1 MPSPHAQPVGKALGA
16 VLAGGRGTR
25 LGQPKP
31 SARVGGRALIDYPLA
46 ALQAAGVETVVVAKP
61 RSPLPV
67 LPVEIWEEPAEP
79 AHPLCGIVRALQGGR
94 PVLVVGCDMPLITP
108 AAVSWLAGLPGP
120 LAVPGVGGRLHPLL
134 ARYDPELAGPLERA
148 LRHRAPLQAAIR
160 ELRPRVLGAAEI
172 RRFGDPDRLLFN
184 VNTPE
189 DLAEAERLLNA

>member
-1 MPSPHAQPVGKALGA
+1 MPSPDVRPVGKALGA

-25 LGQPKP
+25 LGQPKA
-31 SARVGGRALIDYPLA
+31 SARVGGRALIEYPLA
-46 ALQAAGVETVVVAKP
+46 ALRAAGVDTVVVAKP

-108 AAVSWLAGLPGP
+108 AAMSWLAGLADP
-120 LAVPGVGGRLHPLL
+120 LAIPRVEGRLHPLL
-134 ARYDPELAGPLERA
+134 GRYDPELAPALEDA
-148 LRHRAPLQAAIR
+148 LRRQAALQDAVL
-160 ELRPRVLGAAEI
+160 ELHPRVLEEAEL
-172 RRFGDPDRLLFN
+172 RRFGDPAQLVFN

-189 DLAEAERLLNA
+189 DLAEAERLLRA